1 MDDEM
6 FLELVQ
12 NMLPYQDEIMD
23 VPTTD
28 DNTSMDEDDGL
39 FCFQR
44 DKMKFGSEIPSMA
57 LSYTSKYFYKLTFW
71 SQDKLKSQI
80 FVHHT
85 YLTLKFSCFWAEIEN
100 EILKYHDF
108 VKEEK

>member
-1 MDDEM
+1 MFCFLKLTEINRCIFLSLDGIMDDEM

-39 FCFQR
+39 FSFER
-44 DKMKFGSEIPSMA
+44 D
-57 LSYTSKYFYKLTFW
+57 
-71 SQDKLKSQI
+71 
-80 FVHHT
+80 
-85 YLTLKFSCFWAEIEN
+85 
-100 EILKYHDF
+100 
-108 VKEEK
+108 